1 VTHRG
6 AVLVVDDDADI
17 RETIAL
23 LLQTE
28 GYDTLEASG
37 GREAL
42 ERLRDARDVVVILLD
57 LRMPDM
63 SGTDLVKHLRSD
75 PALARIPVVVM
86 SGDNAARAIATSM
99 GADGCL
105 VKPIELAMLLATAD
119 RYARERAGGP

>member
-1 VTHRG
+1 MSRG

-23 LLQTE
+23 LLNAE
-28 GYDTLEASG
+28 GFQTLEAAG
-37 GREAL
+37 GHEAL
-42 ERLRDARDVVVILLD
+42 DLLRRARDVAVILLD

-63 SGTDLVKHLRSD
+63 SGTDLVKQLKGD
-75 PALARIPVVVM
+75 AALARIPVIVM
-86 SGDNAARAIATSM
+86 SGDNAARAIAASI

-119 RYARERAGGP
+119 RYTSARAGET